1 MQKNNTNQNLVFKY
15 YDIIIIRCILNGGQ
29 FNNITQTGFSDFNL
43 TFKKQTEIIYKT
55 KKCLNGVC
63 ILSGLNWITVMAKN
77 IGTLAILSENATLL
91 SENCSNC
98 KCFGI
103 HVLIV
108 FACTATTQKKQ
119 NKIKLH
125 TELKNGLDKII
136 GTLSKLY
143 EIIAFQACD
152 APVICI

>member
-1 MQKNNTNQNLVFKY
+1 
-15 YDIIIIRCILNGGQ
+15 
-29 FNNITQTGFSDFNL
+29 
-43 TFKKQTEIIYKT
+43 
-55 KKCLNGVC
+55 
-63 ILSGLNWITVMAKN
+63 MAKN

-91 SENCSNC
+91 SEFFSNC

-108 FACTATTQKKQ
+108 FVCTATTTK
-119 NKIKLH
+119 NIEEMSNLIKFH

-136 GTLSKLY
+136 APMSKLL